1 MAGEKPSDRRES
13 VVSCGSVRAK
23 RLLRILSRKL
33 LRRAFVTT
41 FRALVPGAPSL
52 PGKASRRVIA
62 ALREP
67 VLATARERA
76 ALARVASITAR
87 AFRRKS
93 PDRG

>member
-1 MAGEKPSDRRES
+1 
-13 VVSCGSVRAK
+13 
-23 RLLRILSRKL
+23 
-33 LRRAFVTT
+33 
-41 FRALVPGAPSL
+41 
-52 PGKASRRVIA
+52 VIA

-93 PDRG
+93 SDRG